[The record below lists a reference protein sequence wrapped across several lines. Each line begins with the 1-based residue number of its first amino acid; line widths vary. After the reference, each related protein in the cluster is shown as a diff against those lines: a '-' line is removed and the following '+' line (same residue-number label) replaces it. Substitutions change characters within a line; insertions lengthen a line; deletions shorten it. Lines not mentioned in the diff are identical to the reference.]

1 MTTTGL
7 SPEQRLRDALFGPGI
22 SAKCPFCGHAAGQ
35 HTVYYVKPARI
46 SVDVTSPL
54 TIGSVTC
61 DQCADDLGTI
71 QVFCWRN
78 PERQ

>member
-1 MTTTGL
+1 MNINNIFH
-7 SPEQRLRDALFGPGI
+7 RARKAIRDRD
-22 SAKCPFCGHAAGQ
+22 AAGQ

-46 SVDVTSPL
+46 SIDVTSPL

-61 DQCADDLGTI
+61 DQCAADLDTL

-78 PERQ
+78 PERR